1 MREKLALFTNLPEA
15 RVQVWFK
22 NRRAKYRKKQ
32 VCSGSGVS
40 IATSSQSSANR
51 NIPHQNG
58 CINGG
63 VSGYLSEAPN
73 NLSEHLNSTSSQLS
87 EINKTLSS
95 SSSSSSSSISCLS
108 ETDSDHSKKG
118 RNQSNEKDHL
128 KEEIENNE
136 KLSLLSYSALKNLN
150 FHRHNLLQHRNNISN
165 NNHHDILDEDDEDE
179 SDDEIDV

>member
-32 VCSGSGVS
+32 VCSGGVVS
-40 IATSSQSSANR
+40 IAATSSQSSTNR
-51 NIPHQNG
+51 NITHQNG
-58 CINGG
+58 CISG

-95 SSSSSSSSISCLS
+95 SSSS
-108 ETDSDHSKKG
+108 
-118 RNQSNEKDHL
+118 
-128 KEEIENNE
+128 
-136 KLSLLSYSALKNLN
+136 
-150 FHRHNLLQHRNNISN
+150 
-165 NNHHDILDEDDEDE
+165 
-179 SDDEIDV
+179 